1 MAISNWSPQS
11 QRNEPSIS
19 PVRHCEWIRTSGTP
33 FVTSPKTSAIALSI
47 CRLPLRTSR
56 SKPTARN
63 MPHLVGI
70 RVAAIPRTVPVGAF
84 SFIFERVP
92 GLGDRSRLLR
102 PGEIRPPLFKERC
115 ERLLGFRGAHPHSE
129 LVVLE
134 LYRPLK
140 LFA

>member
-1 MAISNWSPQS
+1 MLGW
-11 QRNEPSIS
+11 QRSDPSIS
-19 PVRHCEWIRTSGTP
+19 PVKHCEWIRTSGTP
-33 FVTSPKTSAIALSI
+33 FVTSPRTSASALSI
-47 CRLPLRTSR
+47 CPLPLRTSR

-84 SFIFERVP
+84 GFIFVIRASP

-115 ERLLGFRGAHPHSE
+115 ERLLGFRGADALGE
-129 LVVLE
+129 FLVLE
-134 LYRPLK
+134 SHSLLE
-140 LFA
+140 